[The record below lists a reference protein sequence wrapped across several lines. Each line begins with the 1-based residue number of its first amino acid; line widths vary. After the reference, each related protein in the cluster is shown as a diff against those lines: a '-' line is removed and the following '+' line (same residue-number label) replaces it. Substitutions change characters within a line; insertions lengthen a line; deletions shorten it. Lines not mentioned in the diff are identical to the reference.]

1 MLHDAE
7 SELYQKLLVADG
19 FLGMFLIGDI
29 SLRKYAKTVK
39 KILFRVYN
47 IRPISWYVSLRPT
60 LQFNFC
66 CF

>member
-7 SELYQKLLVADG
+7 SELYQKLLVADS

-39 KILFRVYN
+39 KYFFESA
-47 IRPISWYVSLRPT
+47 ISDQSVGMY
-60 LQFNFC
+60 C
-66 CF
+66 